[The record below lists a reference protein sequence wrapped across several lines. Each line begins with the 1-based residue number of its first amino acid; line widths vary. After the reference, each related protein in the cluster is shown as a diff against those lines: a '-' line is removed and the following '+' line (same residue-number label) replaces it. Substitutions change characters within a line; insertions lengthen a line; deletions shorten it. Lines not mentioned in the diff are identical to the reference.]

1 MWYSNM
7 PPHARALW
15 GHLRG
20 HSKYNV
26 HQSSIHKC
34 CNDREN
40 IVLLTPPLDNDSVHH
55 SDIPT
60 LFFKLF

>member
-7 PPHARALW
+7 PPYARALW

-26 HQSSIHKC
+26 HQSSIL
-34 CNDREN
+34 NAAT
-40 IVLLTPPLDNDSVHH
+40 LLQ
-55 SDIPT
+55 
-60 LFFKLF
+60 